1 MVMSKA
7 DKKSLKKTDL
17 VQILEEKE
25 GEILRL
31 RADFENYT
39 KHLNR
44 EREAFMKLA
53 NEDLVLKLL
62 GIVDDFERAL
72 PLITDRKAQEGVSM
86 IYRNFVKILEE
97 SGLKKIAAVGK
108 KFDPYYHEALMQ
120 EDSPEEDGMILAEL
134 QVGYILKDKVIRHSK
149 VKIAKNIGYE

>member
-120 EDSPEEDGMILAEL
+120 EDSRGGWHDPC
-134 QVGYILKDKVIRHSK
+134 
-149 VKIAKNIGYE
+149 